1 MFHMAGGKGLS
12 TLEHELHGGGV
23 PAPSGLTESATNHDT
38 A

>member
-1 MFHMAGGKGLS
+1 MAGGKGLS

-23 PAPSGLTESATNHDT
+23 PAPT